1 MLLNYGAGLHGH
13 EFSGPSLSYKDNHTS
28 RTSPSTR
35 SSLTSSNSITHK
47 NTLSQYHESSGL
59 KSSRPLSGQS
69 VRFQEPTN
77 DSDSDMASEGDGS
90 LVGSDCD
97 KSRRDQTLKRLK
109 DPRKSSVFHLA
120 HPAPTMTQT
129 QKLLKIHPKILLQL
143 QLLSSQSRP
152 KPSIDVLP
160 SSVLIPRI
168 TRKFARLLRGKGEL
182 GSNDVIVVRSED
194 YDNNTDYSAEDSD
207 TDEEGLANRD
217 LIAVICQMPRIK
229 GTSLGVAE
237 IVFSDGS
244 TCIATPLPGG
254 RYEIR
259 FREEEG
265 YEITAH
271 WWIKRYP
278 KAEDVKSLGYAD
290 VNSDLK
296 YAFSVIDPNFKRH
309 PIMATITHKN
319 LEILDSYTT
328 LSSSCGRYPP
338 TSSFRDC
345 SKDSGDMED
354 IVVPDRTT
362 HNIDKKMQTL
372 IQVTGIWVSLRQN
385 WSPCFRY
392 NDALAIA
399 CSSKPTQHNGR
410 VRSSSL
416 TIETGR
422 RRSVV
427 CSPGTPNSTQN
438 NTKSLTLGNSIR
450 RVSVRAK
457 SINGDSGR
465 SETQKRPERTL
476 SAGKAFVQ
484 RAAAHRAATSATS
497 KNTSG
502 DNYEKITLSNQVA
515 TDCCSSRT
523 SYSSSTPSSG
533 ASFPSSPMT
542 TTDTTVRT
550 HRRAQSSHHP
560 ALSVYDDSKNM
571 NYVRYSF
578 ESIRKSDYQSDIRPR
593 SGRWKSVTN
602 FFRRVNKIMSP
613 HPEHF
618 K

>member
-1 MLLNYGAGLHGH
+1 MFLNYGAGLHGH
-13 EFSGPSLSYKDNHTS
+13 EFSGPSLNYKDNKTL
-28 RTSPSTR
+28 RTSPSTK
-35 SSLTSSNSITHK
+35 SSLTSSNSVTHK
-47 NTLSQYHESSGL
+47 NALNQHHESGGL
-59 KSSRPLSGQS
+59 KSSRPLSGHS
-69 VRFQEPTN
+69 VRFQEPTH
-77 DSDSDMASEGDGS
+77 DSDSDMASEGGGS
-90 LVGSDCD
+90 LVNSDCD
-97 KSRRDQTLKRLK
+97 KSRRDQTLIRRK
-109 DPRKSSVFHLA
+109 DPRKSIFHLA
-120 HPAPTMTQT
+120 HPAPTLTQT
-129 QKLLKIHPKILLQL
+129 QKLLKIRPKILLQL

-160 SSVLIPRI
+160 SSVLAPRI
-168 TRKFARLLRGKGEL
+168 ARKFPRLLRGKGEL

-207 TDEEGLANRD
+207 TDEDNLANRD
-217 LIAVICQMPRIK
+217 LIAVICQMPRTK

-265 YEITAH
+265 CEITAH

-278 KAEDVKSLGYAD
+278 KAEEFKLLGYAD

-319 LEILDSYTT
+319 LEIFESYTT

-338 TSSFRDC
+338 TSSIRDC
-345 SKDSGDMED
+345 PNDSGDMED
-354 IVVPDRTT
+354 KFVPDRKTYK
-362 HNIDKKMQTL
+362 IDQKMKTL
-372 IQVTGIWVSLRQN
+372 IQITGIWVSLRQN

-399 CSSKPTQHNGR
+399 SSSKPTQRGGR
-410 VRSSSL
+410 ARSSSL

-427 CSPGTPNSTQN
+427 YSPATPNSTQN

-450 RVSVRAK
+450 RVSVRAR

-484 RAAAHRAATSATS
+484 RAAAHRATASATS
-497 KNTSG
+497 KNTGG
-502 DNYEKITLSNQVA
+502 DNYEKITPSNKVT
-515 TDCCSSRT
+515 TDSCSLCT
-523 SYSSSTPSSG
+523 SNPSSTPSFG
-533 ASFPSSPMT
+533 PSFPGSPMT
-542 TTDTTVRT
+542 SIDKTVRT
-550 HRRAQSSHHP
+550 HSRAQSSHYP
-560 ALSVYDDSKNM
+560 PVSVHDDSKSVHF
-571 NYVRYSF
+571 VRCSF
-578 ESIRKSDYQSDIRPR
+578 ESIRKSDYQSYTRPR
-593 SGRWKSVTN
+593 SGKWKSVTN
-602 FFRRVNKIMSP
+602 FFRRVNKIISP
-613 HPEHF
+613 PPEHF